1 MSNRALIVGGT
12 GTLGQELTRQLLDR
26 GYSVTVFSR
35 DELKQKQMA
44 DKFQDGRISYLIGD
58 VRDLGALRA
67 AMRDVYVVFHAAA
80 LKHVDSLEF
89 NPEESVKTN
98 VLGTMNVA
106 DAAVAEHVR
115 YVVFSSTDKAVAPV
129 NAYGMS
135 KALSEKILL
144 NRNRVQTRTL
154 FSVFRWGNIIA
165 SRGSVI
171 PIFARKLQTE
181 KKAYLTHP
189 DMTRFFIRID
199 EAVAFMIDKFRSAD
213 GVMIPPMK
221 ATKIHRVIE
230 GVMRALQI
238 TDAEIHVCGIRP
250 GEKIHESI
258 SDSVHSDSAPQMTP
272 AEIDTMVTHAL
283 EVAT

>member
-1 MSNRALIVGGT
+1 MTKALIVGGT
-12 GTLGQELTRQLLDR
+12 GPLGQELTRQLLER
-26 GYSVTVFSR
+26 GYTVAIFSR
-35 DELKQKQMA
+35 CELKQKQMA
-44 DKFQDGRISYLIGD
+44 EKFKGAAISFLLGD

-89 NPEESVKTN
+89 NPEEAVKTN
-98 VLGTMNVA
+98 VLGSMNVA
-106 DAAVAEHVR
+106 DAAVEQGVR
-115 YVVFSSTDKAVAPV
+115 YVVLSSTDKAVSPI

-135 KALSEKILL
+135 KALSEKIFL
-144 NRNRVQTRTL
+144 NRNRTQTRTL

-171 PIFARKLQTE
+171 PIFARTLKTE

-199 EAVAFMIDKFRSAD
+199 EAATFMIDKYRVAE

-221 ATKIHRVIE
+221 ATKISHVISS
-230 GVMRALQI
+230 VARALGVVG
-238 TDAEIHVCGIRP
+238 DIHLSGIRP
-250 GEKIHESI
+250 GEKVHESI
-258 SDSVHSDSAPQMTP
+258 SDILHSDSAPQMTP
-272 AEIDTMVTHAL
+272 SEIDAMVKHAL
-283 EVAT
+283 EVSA

>member
-1 MSNRALIVGGT
+1 MTKALIVGGT
-12 GTLGQELTRQLLDR
+12 GTLGQELTRQLLER
-26 GYSVTVFSR
+26 GYSVVIFSR
-35 DELKQKQMA
+35 CELKQKQMA
-44 DKFQDGRISYLIGD
+44 EKFKGAEISFLLGD

-89 NPEESVKTN
+89 NPEEAVKTN

-106 DAAVAEHVR
+106 DAAVDQGVR
-115 YVVFSSTDKAVAPV
+115 YVVFSSTDKAVSPI

-135 KALSEKILL
+135 KALSEKIFL
-144 NRNRVQTRTL
+144 NRNRTQTRTL

-171 PIFARKLQTE
+171 PIFAKTLKAE

-199 EAVAFMIDKFRSAD
+199 EAASFMIDKYRVAD

-221 ATKIHRVIE
+221 ATKISHVIMAVSRVLGIV
-230 GVMRALQI
+230 G
-238 TDAEIHVCGIRP
+238 DIHLAGIRP

-258 SDSVHSDSAPQMTP
+258 SDLVHSDSAPQMTMT
-272 AEIDTMVTHAL
+272 EIDAMVKHAL
-283 EVAT
+283 EVSA